1 MARKL
6 TLPQLLTRINRR
18 GFTDKQIAV
27 ALGRGEKGESLIQKV
42 RTDKKKSEILAPAV
56 RHLDK
61 ITRERKH
68 PTATPLPVLG
78 APRRAQAVRGRERL
92 DIKGETAGRV
102 YIGTSRK
109 TGKFHAYKTLRAR
122 IARAAKAGER
132 VRLTTNW
139 KTGQWM
145 GKKGGA
151 PHDGQQYTLWDDG
164 MAASEALEELDRY
177 DYGRDPQAALIA
189 LVAEYT
195 TTSDTYLRVDG
206 FASYSLQI
214 YEPAAGWDVDDASEW
229 A

>member
-1 MARKL
+1 MGRKL
-6 TLPQLLTRINRR
+6 TLPQMLTRINQR
-18 GFTDKQIAV
+18 GFTDRDVSI

-42 RTDKKKSEILAPAV
+42 RTGKKKSEILAPAV
-56 RHLDK
+56 RHLDD
-61 ITRERKH
+61 ITRKRKH
-68 PTATPLPVLG
+68 PTATPLPYVE
-78 APRRAQAVRGRERL
+78 APRRAQDVRGRERL
-92 DIKGETAGRV
+92 DIQGEAAGRL

-145 GKKGGA
+145 GKKGGP
-151 PHDGQQYTLWDDG
+151 PHEGQQYTLWDDG
-164 MAASEALEELDRY
+164 MAASDALEELDRY

-214 YEPAAGWDVDDASEW
+214 YEPAAGWDVDDESEW